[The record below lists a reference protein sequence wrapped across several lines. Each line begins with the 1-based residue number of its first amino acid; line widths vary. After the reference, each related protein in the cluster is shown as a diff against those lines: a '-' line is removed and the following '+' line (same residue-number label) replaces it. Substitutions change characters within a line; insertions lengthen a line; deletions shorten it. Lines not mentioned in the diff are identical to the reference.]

1 MTVDIRKSTNMEEQ
15 ERIDFQKQVF
25 QILDTLVNDYKPMI
39 FSASMTTGDE
49 FQIVINIPSK
59 SYEVYMLI
67 QKKFPDK
74 IYAGL
79 GFGDIE
85 IVENRKK
92 PSEMFGT
99 AFYHA
104 RNAIEKAKL
113 KKVDLIFNTGFINF
127 DFELNTLFQL
137 RSFINNKWT
146 KRQNIILT
154 YIGSSDDILQKDA
167 AEHFKISEAAIS
179 QMKKTSGYELII
191 DVDNLINKLL
201 LKFEKN
207 YSSELNVGWLRS

>member
-1 MTVDIRKSTNMEEQ
+1 MTVDIRKSTRMKDQ
-15 ERIDFQKQVF
+15 ERINFQKQVF
-25 QILDTLVNDYKPMI
+25 QILDTLVNDYKPII

-59 SYEVYMLI
+59 SYEMYMLV

-85 IVENRKK
+85 IVEDRKK

-113 KKVDLIFNTGFINF
+113 KKVDLMFNTGFINF
-127 DFELNTLFQL
+127 DSELNTLFQL

-146 KRQNIILT
+146 KRQKLIFT
-154 YIGSSDDILQKDA
+154 YIGSSKDILQKDA

-179 QMKKTSGYELII
+179 QMKKTSGYDLII
-191 DVDNLINKLL
+191 DVDNLIKELLVKL
-201 LKFEKN
+201 ERN
-207 YSSELNVGWLRS
+207 YPSELNVEGLRN